1 LRDKA
6 RTLRQEAHR
15 ISASAGTLDLA
26 TKGYAELLRLDAMRY
41 EAEADAK
48 AEIADVEGAL
58 KFRKIEPEEW
68 APKTL
73 AELDQIRRYIT
84 TGFSNLASHPGAT
97 INATLEAIGG
107 GLEAVGGVA
116 FGVITSE
123 TGVGAVVGG
132 AVAVDGGSHAVSG
145 IGDLASIFNGNMNAV
160 GTHKSAEERI

>member
-1 LRDKA
+1 MRDKA

-84 TGFSNLASHPGAT
+84 TGFSN
-97 INATLEAIGG
+97 
-107 GLEAVGGVA
+107 
-116 FGVITSE
+116 
-123 TGVGAVVGG
+123 
-132 AVAVDGGSHAVSG
+132 
-145 IGDLASIFNGNMNAV
+145 
-160 GTHKSAEERI
+160 